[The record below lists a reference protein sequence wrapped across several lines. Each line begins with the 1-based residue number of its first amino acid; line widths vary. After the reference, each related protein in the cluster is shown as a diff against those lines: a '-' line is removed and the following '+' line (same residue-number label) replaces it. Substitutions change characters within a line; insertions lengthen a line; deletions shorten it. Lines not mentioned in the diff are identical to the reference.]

1 MVTRP
6 FHSIL
11 FEKYIQPNDPE
22 WRAKA
27 KAELLY
33 RIFDLDEKKCDCM
46 GCKEERERYLNILN
60 NPLFETRISC
70 AKKLV

>member
-1 MVTRP
+1 MATKP

-27 KAELLY
+27 EAELLY
-33 RIFDLDEKKCDCM
+33 RIFDLFERACTCFDCKDMRKDYYERLKKMLGQD
-46 GCKEERERYLNILN
+46 KQA
-60 NPLFETRISC
+60 RINS
-70 AKKLV
+70 K